1 MHATNKEDIDR
12 QAKSIEQSSQA
23 TRQDVHRVYEKKRL
37 YGKRRSNRRRESRGS
52 AAEQQHTDRTCTSC
66 GLMHGVSR
74 QCPAKGKKCLNC
86 SKTGHFARMCRG
98 PKTRPRQYPKQEW
111 PNRPRD
117 KLKTYYMEEGEPN
130 AVRTQQ
136 SKQDSSS
143 DSDFV
148 FQTKTNSGRK
158 RILPTVGV
166 KINDVKGQVE
176 ADSCSTVNI
185 IDEEKFQRLQSSSTN
200 KLKLTPTNTEVYP
213 YGQGKPLPLIGCFET
228 EIESLSTGN
237 KMTASFLVVKGSTNS
252 RPLISLETSIELGV
266 LMITNTMQTPSTS
279 TAQPLLESMTFNQ
292 SQSASVDQ
300 ASPKPNDA
308 ISGHLLDTYTDV
320 FSGLGKHKKMKA
332 RLVVDESVAPVIHK
346 QRKIPYN
353 LREKARKEEQR
364 LMEMGII
371 EAVPGDQPT
380 TWCTNPVIASKPH
393 NPDAIRY
400 CSDMRDPNTAI
411 KRPITEVPTVTDIK
425 FKLEGAKVFSVLDMN
440 EGYHQL
446 ELEENSHH
454 LTTFYGS
461 RKKMRHT
468 RLNYG
473 TISAQD
479 IFDKTMDDT
488 IEGLDGVLHIRDD
501 FIVYGKNNQEH
512 DDALEA
518 FLQRFRECG
527 LTLNPK
533 KCKFRVPEIEFYGLQ
548 FSANGVKPAPAKV
561 EALQKMSPPKN
572 ATEVRSLLGMAQ
584 YSAQFIPRF
593 AEITAPLRMLTHKNM
608 KWKWTREEQKSFE
621 ALQSALS
628 DESVLGYYEV
638 GSETKLK
645 VDAGPNGLGLILLQK
660 KERNEWKPIECS
672 SRSLTETEKRYSQL
686 EKEALA
692 IRWACERCYVY
703 LIGSNFI
710 VETDHKPLVPLFN
723 NPNSR
728 PPLRI
733 ERWLLYL
740 QQFQFTLRYC
750 PGSENAADYLSRHA
764 IPVASDQEKDSKRRN
779 DIVHQIIVNTIP
791 KSITLEEMQEATAI
805 DLELGKLAQYIQEGK
820 ARECKQDPLT
830 SQFNGVFSELSFID
844 GLILRGSRIVVPQQL
859 RRRVLDICHEGHLG
873 VVKSKQLLRSKVW
886 FPGIDKSIEDMISN
900 CLPCQACTRKTVREP
915 LQTSSLPKGPWVEV
929 SADICGPFPTGE
941 YVLVALDAYS
951 RYPEIEIVKTINTA
965 TITFALE
972 RIFATH
978 GIPEEIKT
986 DNGAPFQGKEFA
998 EFSKEK
1004 GFFHR
1009 RVTPLWPEANG
1020 QVENFMK
1027 NIGKVAKTAH
1037 ISGKNWRKELYVFL
1051 SNYRAAPHISTK
1063 KPPYEL
1069 LMNRRVRTKIPER
1082 IPIQSRPDVSTND
1095 EKAKRKMKQYA
1106 DKSRKVESHD
1116 LQKGD
1121 TVLVKQKKK
1130 NKFSSVYE
1138 PNPYVVEKIKGS
1150 MITAVRE
1157 TDGRSIT
1164 RNNSHYKR
1172 VNKSR
1177 NNRLEQDLWNFEARD
1192 CTSRNPQDEPSH
1204 DVESALRSEPL
1215 LNPEQLELRR
1225 SRRIIRKPAWTQDYV
1240 VY

>member
-1 MHATNKEDIDR
+1 MAKKKDKEASSALRKVSAPPDIKMKAFSTSDNVEETSQLWAKWKKELMTRFRYFRVDALNIYGGNLIEELVDTLPEVQAMGSELEQQSEFEKTIAKLDKYFLPLANVDSARSKFAEMSQIKEESISQYHVRLRTQANKCSFPDINDAIRSKILQTMKDGILRREAMVKKYTLNELLMHAANKEDIDR

-37 YGKRRSNRRRESRGS
+37 YGKRKSNRRRESRGL

-66 GLMHGVSR
+66 GLMHGVST

-98 PKTRPRQYPKQEW
+98 PKTRPRQHPKQEW
-111 PNRPRD
+111 PSRPRD

-130 AVRTQQ
+130 AVKTQQ

-200 KLKLTPTNTEVYP
+200 KLKLTPTNTKVYP

-300 ASPKPNDA
+300 ASPKSNDA
-308 ISGHLLDTYTDV
+308 ISDHLLDTYADV

-400 CSDMRDPNTAI
+400 CSDMRAPNTTI

-446 ELEENSHH
+446 ELEENSRH

-461 RKKMRHT
+461 RQKMRYT

-533 KCKFRVPEIEFYGLQ
+533 KCKFRVPEIEF
-548 FSANGVKPAPAKV
+548 
-561 EALQKMSPPKN
+561 
-572 ATEVRSLLGMAQ
+572 
-584 YSAQFIPRF
+584 
-593 AEITAPLRMLTHKNM
+593 
-608 KWKWTREEQKSFE
+608 
-621 ALQSALS
+621 
-628 DESVLGYYEV
+628 
-638 GSETKLK
+638 
-645 VDAGPNGLGLILLQK
+645 
-660 KERNEWKPIECS
+660 
-672 SRSLTETEKRYSQL
+672 
-686 EKEALA
+686 
-692 IRWACERCYVY
+692 
-703 LIGSNFI
+703 
-710 VETDHKPLVPLFN
+710 
-723 NPNSR
+723 
-728 PPLRI
+728 
-733 ERWLLYL
+733 
-740 QQFQFTLRYC
+740 
-750 PGSENAADYLSRHA
+750 
-764 IPVASDQEKDSKRRN
+764 
-779 DIVHQIIVNTIP
+779 
-791 KSITLEEMQEATAI
+791 
-805 DLELGKLAQYIQEGK
+805 
-820 ARECKQDPLT
+820 
-830 SQFNGVFSELSFID
+830 
-844 GLILRGSRIVVPQQL
+844 
-859 RRRVLDICHEGHLG
+859 
-873 VVKSKQLLRSKVW
+873 
-886 FPGIDKSIEDMISN
+886 
-900 CLPCQACTRKTVREP
+900 
-915 LQTSSLPKGPWVEV
+915 
-929 SADICGPFPTGE
+929 
-941 YVLVALDAYS
+941 
-951 RYPEIEIVKTINTA
+951 
-965 TITFALE
+965 
-972 RIFATH
+972 
-978 GIPEEIKT
+978 
-986 DNGAPFQGKEFA
+986 
-998 EFSKEK
+998 
-1004 GFFHR
+1004 
-1009 RVTPLWPEANG
+1009 
-1020 QVENFMK
+1020 
-1027 NIGKVAKTAH
+1027 
-1037 ISGKNWRKELYVFL
+1037 
-1051 SNYRAAPHISTK
+1051 
-1063 KPPYEL
+1063 
-1069 LMNRRVRTKIPER
+1069 
-1082 IPIQSRPDVSTND
+1082 
-1095 EKAKRKMKQYA
+1095 
-1106 DKSRKVESHD
+1106 
-1116 LQKGD
+1116 
-1121 TVLVKQKKK
+1121 
-1130 NKFSSVYE
+1130 
-1138 PNPYVVEKIKGS
+1138 
-1150 MITAVRE
+1150 
-1157 TDGRSIT
+1157 
-1164 RNNSHYKR
+1164 
-1172 VNKSR
+1172 
-1177 NNRLEQDLWNFEARD
+1177 
-1192 CTSRNPQDEPSH
+1192 
-1204 DVESALRSEPL
+1204 
-1215 LNPEQLELRR
+1215 
-1225 SRRIIRKPAWTQDYV
+1225 
-1240 VY
+1240 